1 MPASLI
7 RLVSRNS
14 DGSIRTRDFE
24 TFEELS
30 SSHEQVGIDDCS
42 TDLDLRTCPV
52 FRGLVG
58 PIPDGKGIA
67 RYETPEVFEELTKEW
82 ANTRVKRR
90 RRRPSEQVAQSTSAK
105 PQSVAPP
112 IILGSHLTWG
122 SSSFNSV

>member
-1 MPASLI
+1 MPATLI

-14 DGSIRTRDFE
+14 DGSIRAREFD

-30 SSHEQVGIDDCS
+30 ASHEQIGIDDCS
-42 TDLDLRTCPV
+42 TDLELRTCPV

-90 RRRPSEQVAQSTSAK
+90 RRRPTESTTSTTAK
-105 PQSVAPP
+105 PRSVAPP
-112 IILGSHLTWG
+112 VILGSHLNWG
-122 SSSFNSV
+122 ITSFNNV